1 MARSTLRFKQWKFSS
16 VYSSIFKWSRVNRI
30 PVHER
35 ILVDLRL
42 RAWNWAYFCFQNEFR
57 ELRESQQVRNQFER
71 IHAEEKKTELL
82 TFIWREWTKIQESQ
96 PIMMFHLLVHDRTFF
111 LNSCGWDSISIK
123 SFWTEQCDAW
133 TESALRV
140 LCQFRLRWDHE
151 IYKEFEFRS
160 WNKPHQRIT

>member
-1 MARSTLRFKQWKFSS
+1 ME
-16 VYSSIFKWSRVNRI
+16 I
-30 PVHER
+30 
-35 ILVDLRL
+35 
-42 RAWNWAYFCFQNEFR
+42 
-57 ELRESQQVRNQFER
+57 FER
-71 IHAEEKKTELL
+71 LFVNFQMIASESYSGARTNLSWFEVEGLKLGIFLFSKWISRAAWITAGSKSIWNNSCRGKKTELL
-82 TFIWREWTKIQESQ
+82 TFIWREWTKIKESQ